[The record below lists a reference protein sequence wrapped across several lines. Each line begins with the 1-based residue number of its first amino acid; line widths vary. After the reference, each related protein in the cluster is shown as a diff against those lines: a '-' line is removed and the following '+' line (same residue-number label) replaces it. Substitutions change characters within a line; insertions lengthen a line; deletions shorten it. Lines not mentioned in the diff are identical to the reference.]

1 MSREMYRLVPHNSE
15 TFTLRAAIS
24 LPPAHLMCH
33 WTWGL

>member
-1 MSREMYRLVPHNSE
+1 MSHEMYRLVPHNSE

-33 WTWGL
+33 WTWVL